1 MRLNKYQ
8 KAWIKRLMSGRS
20 RKYKGLLFGSYS
32 ESNCCLGVAAR
43 VCVNMNLCK
52 MEEKISHPNNL
63 DDVNLKIKQTLKIN
77 RYGKINEKL
86 IKPKWIKFFKD
97 RNIDYFGNLINLNDD
112 TNMSHREIGR
122 FINEN
127 REAIFGQG

>member
-20 RKYKGLLFGSYS
+20 RKYKRLLFGSYP

-43 VCVNMNLCK
+43 VCKHMGLC
-52 MEEKISHPNNL
+52 EINADTLYPTNL

-77 RYGKINEKL
+77 RHGKINEKL